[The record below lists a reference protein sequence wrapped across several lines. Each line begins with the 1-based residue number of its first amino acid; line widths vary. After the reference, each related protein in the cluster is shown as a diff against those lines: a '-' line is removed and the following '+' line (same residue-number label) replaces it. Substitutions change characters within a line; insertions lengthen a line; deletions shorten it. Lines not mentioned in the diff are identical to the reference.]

1 MKNLLDLLARS
12 NYWEKAPG
20 YNLGLIRDTYL
31 SAIKDS
37 LDNRLIKV
45 LSGQRRTGKSY
56 IVRQLIEYLIKES
69 GINGKNTFYLNKEL
83 YEFENIKT
91 ERDLFQLIEAY
102 KSRYNPEGKVYY
114 FIDEVQ
120 DIQNWEKL
128 VVSISQDPSHNA
140 EVFITG
146 SNSSLLSGELATK
159 LSGRYVSFE
168 IFPFTYKEYLDFN
181 KQKNTRQ
188 NFTKFLRSSALPET
202 AKMQGSETKRFYFK
216 SLKDTI
222 LLQDIMNRYNIRDA
236 ALLEDLFLFVLHNIG
251 NLTSIPSIIK
261 YFKSKNRKTDYST
274 LSNYLSYIEKSFIIH
289 SSPRY
294 YIKNKETLSGERKYY
309 VNDLGF
315 RNYLYPNLENE
326 IASGLENLV
335 YIHLLKAGYEVYT
348 GYGRNFEI
356 DFLAIKPGTRIYI
369 QVTYLLESRAT
380 IEREFGA
387 YDYVKD
393 FYPKYVLS
401 MDEIQIQDF
410 RGIKH
415 FPLWDF
421 LFELDGC

>member
-1 MKNLLDLLARS
+1 MKEILSTLAQS
-12 NYWEKAPG
+12 NHWEKDPG
-20 YNLGLIRDTYL
+20 YDLGLIRDTYL
-31 SAIKDS
+31 SVIKNS
-37 LDNRLIKV
+37 LGNRLIKV
-45 LSGQRRTGKSY
+45 LTGQRRTGKSY
-56 IVRQLIEYLIKES
+56 IVRQLIEYLIKELHID
-69 GINGKNTFYLNKEL
+69 GGNIFYLNKEL
-83 YEFENIKT
+83 YEFESIKT
-91 ERDLFQLIEAY
+91 EQDLFQLIEAY
-102 KSRYNPEGKVYY
+102 KIRYNPQGKVYY

-128 VVSISQDPSHNA
+128 VVSISQDPSQNA
-140 EVFITG
+140 ETFITG

-159 LSGRYVSFE
+159 LTGRYVSFE
-168 IFPFTYKEYLDFN
+168 IFPFTYKEFLDFN
-181 KQKNTRQ
+181 KQQNTRQ
-188 NFTKFLRSSALPET
+188 NFINFLRSSALPE
-202 AKMQGSETKRFYFK
+202 ALKMKDRDIKRFYFK

-222 LLQDIMNRYNIRDA
+222 LLQDILNRYNIREA
-236 ALLEDLFLFVLHNIG
+236 ALLDDLFLFVLHNIG

-261 YFKSKNRKTDYST
+261 YFKSRNRKTDYTT
-274 LSNYLSYIEKSFIIH
+274 LSNYLSYIENSFVIH

-326 IASGLENLV
+326 IASGLENIV

-356 DFLAIKPGTRIYI
+356 DFLAIKPDTRMYI
-369 QVTYLLESRAT
+369 QVTYLLESKAT

-387 YDYVKD
+387 YNYVKD
-393 FYPKYVLS
+393 FHPKYVLS
-401 MDEIQIQDF
+401 MDEIQIQDY

-415 FPLWDF
+415 LPLWDY
-421 LFELDGC
+421 LYEMEK